1 MTVVS
6 TGTLL
11 YFGMGTL
18 LFFFWAYGI
27 YAFVRDCR
35 RTYIPGLRRLLARRR
50 EQTDERD
57 REQER
62 DEKEKQLY

>member
-1 MTVVS
+1 MVS
-6 TGTLL
+6 TGALL

-18 LFFFWAYGI
+18 LFFFWVYGI

-35 RTYIPGLRRLLARRR
+35 QTYIPGFKGWLARRR
-50 EQTDERD
+50 EQQAEQE

-62 DEKEKQLY
+62 EEREKQLY